1 MSADGNDNGGA
12 AYPGP
17 LTFAACDTTPP
28 GLLRRLEAAEDPEAF
43 AWVLVDALYELAALH
58 HERPRVRDL
67 PPEFATLA
75 PDEREAMWAAR
86 NAENLRAVEWR
97 AALARIH
104 EIIAARAKR
113 PRANRPAR
121 HAQHDARI
129 IENHF
134 ARRGRA
140 PRRVEAERFLMRV
153 AGVSEDAAK
162 HRVRAA
168 VKAGLR
174 LAPSPAKGGK

>member
-1 MSADGNDNGGA
+1 MSGDGEDNGGA
-12 AYPGP
+12 AYPRP
-17 LTFAACDTTPP
+17 VLFATNDVTPP
-28 GLLRRLEAAEDPEAF
+28 GLLRRLEAAEDPEVF
-43 AWVLVDALYELAALH
+43 AQVLMSAIRELAALH
-58 HERPRVRDL
+58 QDRPQVGRSPPNADALSRDEL
-67 PPEFATLA
+67 EV
-75 PDEREAMWAAR
+75 MWAIS
-86 NAENLRAVEWR
+86 NAEHQRAAEWHG
-97 AALARIH
+97 ALARIH
-104 EIIAARAKR
+104 EIIVARSKR

-121 HAQHDARI
+121 LAQQDALE
-129 IENHF
+129 IESHF

-153 AGVSEDAAK
+153 AGVSEDAAR

>member
-1 MSADGNDNGGA
+1 MSADGNDNKGA
-12 AYPGP
+12 AYPRP

-28 GLLRRLEAAEDPEAF
+28 GLLRRLQAAEDPEAF
-43 AWVLVDALYELAALH
+43 ARVIMTALYELAALH
-58 HERPRVRDL
+58 HDRPRVRDL

-75 PDEREAMWAAR
+75 PDERQAVWLARHEAH
-86 NAENLRAVEWR
+86 LRAAEWHG
-97 AALARIH
+97 ALARIH
-104 EIIAARAKR
+104 GIIAARAKR

-121 HAQHDARI
+121 SAQHDAQI
-129 IENHF
+129 IESHF
-134 ARRGRA
+134 GRQGRA
-140 PRRVEAERFLMRV
+140 PRRREAEKFLMHFMG
-153 AGVSEDAAK
+153 ASEDAAK

>member
-12 AYPGP
+12 AYPRP
-17 LTFAACDTTPP
+17 VLFATNDVTPP
-28 GLLRRLEAAEDPEAF
+28 GLLRRLEAAEDPEVF
-43 AWVLVDALYELAALH
+43 AQVLMSAIRELAALH
-58 HERPRVRDL
+58 QARPQVGRSPPKADALSRDEL
-67 PPEFATLA
+67 EV
-75 PDEREAMWAAR
+75 MWAIR
-86 NAENLRAVEWR
+86 NAEHQR
-97 AALARIH
+97 AAEWHGALERIH
-104 EIIAARAKR
+104 GIIAARAKR

-121 HAQHDARI
+121 LAQDDALR

-134 ARRGRA
+134 ARQGRA
-140 PRRVEAERFLMRV
+140 PRRFEAEQFVRQFLG
-153 AGVSEDAAK
+153 ASEDAAK